1 MFLVFPSHGDL
12 GRRVVGNG
20 EDRAVFAVPD
30 VGKEEV
36 VGHVGVQVVG
46 VGFGRNG
53 DIRFGIG
60 GETIEAVK
68 TEARVLV
75 PMAKGNPEAAEVSS
89 EALWLNVVDGGV
101 VGA

>member
-20 EDRAVFAVPD
+20 EDRAVFVVPD

-53 DIRFGIG
+53 DIRFGID

-68 TEARVLV
+68 TEARVLG
-75 PMAKGNPEAAEVSS
+75 PRAKWYPEAAEVSS
-89 EALWLNVVDGGV
+89 SAQWLNVVDGGV

>member
-1 MFLVFPSHGDL
+1 MFLEFLSHGDF

-20 EDRAVFAVPD
+20 EDRAVFVVPD
-30 VGKEEV
+30 VGKAEA

-60 GETIEAVK
+60 GTIIGSLK

-75 PMAKGNPEAAEVSS
+75 PRAKGNPEAAEVSS